1 MPLLCSQFGICFS
14 TYSIHVHV
22 LVFVSQGKEVASQI
36 KVLPVGTVQFD
47 DVSNDQYQGAV
58 KLPVV
63 RSFTHGRGKEQ
74 ESTPGL
80 IIYQSEVDG

>member
-1 MPLLCSQFGICFS
+1 M
-14 TYSIHVHV
+14 
-22 LVFVSQGKEVASQI
+22 ASHI
-36 KVLPVGTVQFD
+36 KVLPLGTVLFD
-47 DVSNDQYQGAV
+47 DISADQFQGAV

-80 IIYQSEVDG
+80 IIYQSEVDR